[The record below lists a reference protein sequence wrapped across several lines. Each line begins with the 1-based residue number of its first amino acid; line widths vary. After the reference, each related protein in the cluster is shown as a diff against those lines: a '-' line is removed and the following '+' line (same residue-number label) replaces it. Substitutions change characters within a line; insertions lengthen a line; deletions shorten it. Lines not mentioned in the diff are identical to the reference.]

1 MDCFGLQALSD
12 SSESEV
18 DESLLRVCQ
27 NDDNMSI
34 DGSVVEA
41 GNIQNEP
48 SREEKVTFFKKACF
62 IHFKI
67 FQIIKTERATV

>member
-48 SREEKVTFFKKACF
+48 SREEKVTLFKKACF